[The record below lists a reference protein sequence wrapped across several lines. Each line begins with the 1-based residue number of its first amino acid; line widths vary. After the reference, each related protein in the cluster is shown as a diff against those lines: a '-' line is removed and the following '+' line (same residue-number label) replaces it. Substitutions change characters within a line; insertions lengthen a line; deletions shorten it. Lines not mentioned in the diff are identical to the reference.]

1 MSNESYKTLYL
12 YFVSIVI
19 TGDNKLTFTR
29 QTRGNKSREQL
40 SETLSLVTSPQRR
53 PSRGRAGALLSF
65 QSWYRGGDLQR
76 CGCGSLAILL
86 SLSWL
91 TCRKEKFR
99 IWFCTFWAF
108 VLVFGQKNSYIVL
121 FWCLQFT
128 IDNKGATNFCRPYIF
143 CRRRSATAA
152 ALQHWTWQLADHR
165 HNLSLFLHFSIYF
178 SRYFFVGEV
187 GWVKG
192 RGGS

>member
-99 IWFCTFWAF
+99 IWFCTFGVFA
-108 VLVFGQKNSYIVL
+108 LVFGQKIATSCYFGAYNSL
-121 FWCLQFT
+121 
-128 IDNKGATNFCRPYIF
+128 DNWGATNFCRPYIF
-143 CRRRSATAA
+143 GHRRSATAA

-178 SRYFFVGEV
+178 SRYFFVGEGTRVV
-187 GWVKG
+187 GWG
-192 RGGS
+192 

>member
-1 MSNESYKTLYL
+1 MSHESYKTLYL

-108 VLVFGQKNSYIVL
+108 VLVFGPKIATSCYFGAYNSL
-121 FWCLQFT
+121 
-128 IDNKGATNFCRPYIF
+128 DN
-143 CRRRSATAA
+143 
-152 ALQHWTWQLADHR
+152 
-165 HNLSLFLHFSIYF
+165 
-178 SRYFFVGEV
+178 
-187 GWVKG
+187 
-192 RGGS
+192 